1 MKTRWERIEQ
11 ILFVLYLLLMLWL
24 LFGQRAGAIVWDE
37 YAQSLKENCNLIP
50 FRTIESYLRL
60 VASAS
65 SLALRRHAFINLAGN
80 VIMFLPLGF
89 FLPALW
95 SSQRRLPT
103 LLLTVTVVIVCVEI
117 LQLVSLLGS
126 ADVDDLILNL
136 LGAAFGWLIFRLTAR
151 WRESGDK

>member
-65 SLALRRHAFINLAGN
+65 SLTLRRHAEEKAHRTDHEKAGLSGNSHLAR
-80 VIMFLPLGF
+80 IQM
-89 FLPALW
+89 
-95 SSQRRLPT
+95 
-103 LLLTVTVVIVCVEI
+103 E
-117 LQLVSLLGS
+117 
-126 ADVDDLILNL
+126 
-136 LGAAFGWLIFRLTAR
+136 
-151 WRESGDK
+151 